1 MSRSTTCSPETIMVS
16 DSNRSLPNLFL
27 VGSMKCGTTS
37 LHNYL
42 GAHPQIFMTGEPW
55 KEPAYFVERLNWS
68 KGEELV
74 PRPVCRGR

>member
-1 MSRSTTCSPETIMVS
+1 MVS

-42 GAHPQIFMTGEPW
+42 GAHPQIFMTGD
-55 KEPAYFVERLNWS
+55 VERARLFRRAAQLVQ
-68 KGEELV
+68 GRGVV
-74 PRPVCRGR
+74 PRPVCRRR